1 MREPH
6 KWIVRKPRAF
16 LGSFPSSGCY
26 HKPAA
31 NKPGLARGN
40 PFLGILRASRGHGG
54 SALERHEP
62 ELQTCSAVHP
72 RALKASLKRALA
84 SAVQATAGHSGQ
96 ELRVVMVLDSLK
108 VTQ

>member
-40 PFLGILRASRGHGG
+40 PFLSILRASRGHVG
-54 SALERHEP
+54 SALERP
-62 ELQTCSAVHP
+62 ELQTCSAAHP

-84 SAVQATAGHSGQ
+84 SAVQATAEHSGQ

-108 VTQ
+108 VMQ